1 MKEKG
6 RKSGIAGR
14 EEMEEVVQGSKE
26 MFEKPFIGQR
36 KHTEEDLQRRAEVF
50 AALYETSLDITKPHE
65 LPTLLDTIVK
75 RAARLLNSAGGGMYI
90 CDPERQEVR
99 AMVSYHTTRDY
110 RGTVLKYGEGA
121 AGVVAQT
128 GKPLIID
135 DYRTWPGRAK
145 VFDEE
150 QPFTAVISVPMIW
163 QDDVIGVIHVLDNAE
178 KRRFSQGDLEL
189 LTLFANQAVLAIQNT
204 RLVEQ
209 VQRHAGELQR
219 RVVEL
224 EERDAELERTND
236 ELMREASKRK
246 HADEALRESEGRY
259 STLFDNIS
267 DFILTH
273 DLKGRFLTVNRAAAQ
288 SLGYTPE
295 DLVGRP
301 ISEFMLPE
309 YRQAFY
315 DEYLVQVK
323 KQGSFNGI
331 SAYLAKDGTKHYIEY
346 RNVLMTQEGREPYV
360 SGSGRDITER
370 MHADEALR
378 RSEEKYRTILETM
391 EEGYFEVDL
400 AGNLVFFNDTLCKIT
415 GYSKER
421 LMGMNNRE
429 YTTPETAKRMYQIF
443 NEIYRTGKSAKAM
456 DYEIIKRDG
465 TRVILE
471 MSTSLMTSPKGNP
484 IGFRGVLRDI
494 TERKRAEEER
504 KALEAQLQQAQKME
518 AVGTLAGG
526 IAHNFNNLLM
536 SIQGNASLMLLETDP
551 DHPNFYR
558 LRNIEKSVHS
568 GSRLTSQL
576 LGYARGGKYKVAPLD
591 LNILVQQTSE
601 TFGTTKREIRI
612 HRELAEGLHGVQA
625 DQGQVEQILWNL
637 YVNAAEAMPRGGELF
652 LTTANASY
660 KDMATSYKVK
670 PGNYVLVSVRDT
682 GIGMDKKTVER
693 IFEPFFTT
701 KGLARGTGLGLA
713 SVYGMVKAH
722 GGYID
727 VESKKGQ
734 GTTFRIHLPTSG
746 MGVSKKE
753 IAKGKIEKGKE
764 TLLIV
769 DDEKSVLEVSQEMLE
784 TLGYTA
790 LMAKGGREAV
800 EMYQA
805 HKENIDLVILDM
817 IMPDMGGGETYDELK
832 GINPQVKVLLSS
844 GYSINGQASEILKR
858 GCDGFIQKPFDVK
871 DLSRKVRDILVKKIT

>member
-6 RKSGIAGR
+6 GKSGIAGR
-14 EEMEEVVQGSKE
+14 EKMEEVLRGSKE
-26 MFEKPFIGQR
+26 LFEKTFITQHKR
-36 KHTEEDLQRRAEVF
+36 TEEDLRRRAEVF

-65 LPTLLDTIVK
+65 LPTLLDTIVR

-99 AMVSYHTTRDY
+99 AVVSYHTPRDY
-110 RGTVLKYGEGA
+110 TGTVLKYGEGA

-128 GKPLIID
+128 CMPLIID
-135 DYRTWPGRAK
+135 DYRTWSGRAK
-145 VFDEE
+145 VFDRE

-163 QDDVIGVIHVLDNAE
+163 QDEIIGIIHVLDNTE
-178 KRRFSQGDLEL
+178 ERRFSQSDLEL
-189 LTLFANQAVLAIQNT
+189 LTLFANQAVLAIQNA

-209 VQRHAGELQR
+209 VQRHADELRR
-219 RVVEL
+219 RVAEL
-224 EERDAELERTND
+224 EERDAELKRTNE
-236 ELMREASKRK
+236 ELIREVSQRKR
-246 HADEALRESEGRY
+246 ADEALKESEVRY
-259 STLFDNIS
+259 STLFDNMS
-267 DFILTH
+267 DFIYTH

-288 SLGYTPE
+288 ILGYTPE
-295 DLVGRP
+295 DLVGRL

-323 KQGSFNGI
+323 RKGSSNGV
-331 SAYLAKDGTKHYIEY
+331 SAYLDKDGTTYYIEY
-346 RNVLMTQEGREPYV
+346 RNVLMTQEGRESYV

-370 MHADEALR
+370 MH
-378 RSEEKYRTILETM
+378 
-391 EEGYFEVDL
+391 
-400 AGNLVFFNDTLCKIT
+400 
-415 GYSKER
+415 
-421 LMGMNNRE
+421 
-429 YTTPETAKRMYQIF
+429 
-443 NEIYRTGKSAKAM
+443 
-456 DYEIIKRDG
+456 
-465 TRVILE
+465 
-471 MSTSLMTSPKGNP
+471 
-484 IGFRGVLRDI
+484 
-494 TERKRAEEER
+494 AEEER

-518 AVGTLAGG
+518 AIGTLAGG

-536 SIQGNASLMLLETDP
+536 SIQGNASLMLLETEP
-551 DHPNFYR
+551 DHPNFNR
-558 LRNIEKSVHS
+558 LRNIEKSVQS

-591 LNILVQQTSE
+591 LNLLVQQTSE
-601 TFGTTKREIRI
+601 TFAATKREMRI

-652 LTTANASY
+652 LTTANATH
-660 KDMATSYKVK
+660 KDMTAKPYKAK
-670 PGNYVLVSVRDT
+670 PGNYVLVAVRDT

-727 VESKKGQ
+727 VHSKRGH
-734 GTTFRIHLPTSG
+734 GTTFRIYLPASE

-753 IAKGKIEKGKE
+753 IAKAKIEKGKE

-769 DDEKSVLEVSQEMLE
+769 DDEEMVLEVSQEMLE

-790 LMAKGGREAV
+790 LTAKGGKEAV

-805 HKENIDLVILDM
+805 HKENIDVVILDM

-871 DLSRKVRDILVKKIT
+871 DLSRKVRDTLDKE

>member
-1 MKEKG
+1 MKKRG

-14 EEMEEVVQGSKE
+14 EKMEEVLRGSKE
-26 MFEKPFIGQR
+26 MFEKTFISQHKR
-36 KHTEEDLQRRAEVF
+36 TEEDLRRRAEVF

-75 RAARLLNSAGGGMYI
+75 RAVQLLHGAGGGMYI

-99 AMVSYHTTRDY
+99 AVVSCHTTRDY
-110 RGTVLKYGEGA
+110 TGTVLKYGEGA

-128 GKPLIID
+128 GKPIIID

-145 VFDEE
+145 VFDKE
-150 QPFTAVISVPMIW
+150 QPFTAVISVPIIW
-163 QDDVIGVIHVLDNAE
+163 QDEVIGVIHVLDNIE
-178 KRRFSQGDLEL
+178 ERRFSQGDLEL

-209 VQRHAGELQR
+209 VQRHADELRR

-224 EERDAELERTND
+224 EERDAELKRTNE
-236 ELMREASKRK
+236 ELTREASQRKRT
-246 HADEALRESEGRY
+246 DEALKESEVRY

-267 DFILTH
+267 DFIYTH

-288 SLGYTPE
+288 SLGYKPE

-323 KQGSFNGI
+323 RQGSFNGV
-331 SAYLAKDGTKHYIEY
+331 SAYLAKDGTTHYIEY
-346 RNVLMTQEGREPYV
+346 RNVLMTQEGRESYV
-360 SGSGRDITER
+360 SGSGRDITQR

-415 GYSKER
+415 GYSKR
-421 LMGMNNRE
+421 KLIGMNNRE

-443 NEIYRTGKSAKAM
+443 NEIYRTGKPAKVM
-456 DYEIIKRDG
+456 DFEIIKRDSSK
-465 TRVILE
+465 VILE
-471 MSTSLMTSPKGNP
+471 MSTSLMQSPKGNP
-484 IGFRGVLRDI
+484 IGFRGVVRDV
-494 TERKRAEEER
+494 TERKHAEEER

-536 SIQGNASLMLLETDP
+536 SIQGNASLMLLETEP
-551 DHPNFYR
+551 YHPNFNR
-558 LRNIEKSVHS
+558 LRNIEKSVQS

-591 LNILVQQTSE
+591 INLLVQQTSE
-601 TFGTTKREIRI
+601 TFAATKREMRI

-652 LTTANASY
+652 LTTANATH
-660 KDMATSYKVK
+660 KDMTAKPYKVK
-670 PGNYVLVSVRDT
+670 PGNYVFIAVRDT

-727 VESKKGQ
+727 VDSKRGH
-734 GTTFRIHLPTSG
+734 GTTFRIYLPASE
-746 MGVSKKE
+746 MCVSKKE
-753 IAKGKIEKGKE
+753 IAKAKIEKGKE

-769 DDEKSVLEVSQEMLE
+769 DDEELVLEVSQEMLE
-784 TLGYTA
+784 TLGYTI
-790 LMAKGGREAV
+790 LTTKGGKEAV

-832 GINPQVKVLLSS
+832 GINPEVKVLLSS

-858 GCDGFIQKPFDVK
+858 GCDGFLQKPFDVK
-871 DLSRKVRDILVKKIT
+871 DLSRKVRDILDKE